1 MQEKL
6 RKFLNFFENILVDIC
21 AYYAIWAVYAR
32 FLPIYNTRARRYIV
46 WIWWIF
52 MLLRFVMV
60 VGGRDLGNLENL
72 GNLGK
77 MP

>member
-6 RKFLNFFENILVDIC
+6 RKFLKFFENILVDIC

-32 FLPIYNTRARRYIV
+32 FLLIYNTRARTHIM
-46 WIWWIF
+46 WIWWIV

-60 VGGRDLGNLENL
+60 VGGGRDL